1 MTVRGSRSDREI
13 EAIVDTGFNGFLT
26 LPPHLVAALD
36 LPFRERG
43 RAILADGSDISFDIH
58 EVEIVWDGHPR
69 VIDVSVADTTPLLGT
84 SLLDGHELAI
94 RFVDGGTVFIKAL
107 P

>member
-1 MTVRGSRSDREI
+1 M
-13 EAIVDTGFNGFLT
+13 DTGFNGFLT

-43 RAILADGSDISFDIH
+43 RAILADGSDIPFDIH
-58 EVEIVWDGHPR
+58 EAEILWDGHPR
-69 VIDVSVADTTPLLGT
+69 IIDVSVADTDPLIGT
-84 SLLDGHELAI
+84 SLLDDHKLMI
-94 RFVDGGTVFIKAL
+94 RFVDGGDVFIEAS